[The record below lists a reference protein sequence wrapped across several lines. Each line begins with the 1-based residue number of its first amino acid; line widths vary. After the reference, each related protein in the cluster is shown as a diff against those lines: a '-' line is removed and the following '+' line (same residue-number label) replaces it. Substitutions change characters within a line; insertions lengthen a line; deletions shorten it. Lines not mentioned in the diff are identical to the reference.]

1 MIDWLNFKE
10 KTKNLLKANNLSE
23 ARQEIQSGLA
33 AIPNQVNLLTIATD
47 VYRASGDREKSLEYA
62 ELLITHHPKNW
73 NGYGLAAQDLIAL
86 KRFDQA
92 QERIQAGLEKI
103 PNQLN
108 LLTIATDVYRASGDR
123 EKSLEYAELLITH
136 HPDNWIGYGRA
147 AQDLTTLK
155 RFDQAERILKDAKSL
170 DNNDLTKIRAD
181 VSRWKFI
188 PKLVQMMKCKS
199 VRDYPSFCI
208 AGNCQA
214 SSLAKWLS
222 SNFPFCEINTLTPY
236 HLIKSQ
242 PEIDTWI
249 DKAMN
254 SDFAIMIPISESY
267 GGFQFGS
274 NYVKSL
280 LSEEVK
286 FILYPSF
293 HLEVFYPFFGYAK
306 NEKGATLMEAE
317 VSVRG
322 NIYGGCHDF
331 LAMALSTRDKNTQE
345 KFNSKAREINNSTSF
360 KSNIIRDIG
369 LRSFNEFQKRY
380 PDYIDIF
387 RLDIRNGI
395 VHTFNHPTGRVLN
408 EIYKILWKKDFGLA
422 IDGFLDF
429 KEDLLKG
436 IKLPIPSFVSRA
448 ILEQIDDVPWAIS
461 NTNNIGHKHED
472 IDDYVVKI
480 KNSIKFYQANPEILR
495 WNANH
500 KKLSVANDFLLEID
514 I

>member
-1 MIDWLNFKE
+1 MIDWMNFEE

-33 AIPNQVNLLTIATD
+33 AIPNQVNLLIIATD
-47 VYRASGDREKSLEYA
+47 VYRALGDREKSLEYA
-62 ELLITHHPKNW
+62 ELLITHHP
-73 NGYGLAAQDLIAL
+73 
-86 KRFDQA
+86 
-92 QERIQAGLEKI
+92 E
-103 PNQLN
+103 
-108 LLTIATDVYRASGDR
+108 
-123 EKSLEYAELLITH
+123 
-136 HPDNWIGYGRA
+136 NWIGYGRA

-155 RFDQAERILKDAKSL
+155 RFDQAERILKYAKSL
-170 DNNDLTKIRAD
+170 DNNDPTKIRSD
-181 VSRWKFI
+181 VSQRKLI
-188 PKLVQMMKCKS
+188 PKLVQMMKFKS

-254 SDFAIMIPISESY
+254 SDFAMMIPISESY

-274 NYVKSL
+274 NYVKSI

-286 FILYPSF
+286 FILYPTF
-293 HLEVFYPFFGYAK
+293 HIEVFYPFFGYAK

-317 VSVRG
+317 VSARG
-322 NIYGGCHDF
+322 NIYGDYHDF
-331 LAMALSTRDKNTQE
+331 LAMALSTRDKNTLE

-395 VHTFNHPTGRVLN
+395 AHTFNHPTGRVLN
-408 EIYKILWKKDFGLA
+408 EIYKLIWKKDFGLA
-422 IDGFLDF
+422 NDCFLDF

-448 ILEQIDDVPWAIS
+448 ILEQIDDVPWTIG
-461 NTNNIGHKHED
+461 NTNDIGHKHED
-472 IDDYVVKI
+472 IDDYVIKI
-480 KNSIKFYQANPEILR
+480 KNSINFYQANPEILR

-500 KKLSVANDFLLEID
+500 KKLSLANDFLLEID